1 MTNLNYKDESNCIL
15 LVEVFDIPKAEG
27 RPNGF
32 KKGGQRVIQKKKGGK
47 VFSTRKGQIPYII
60 LYSKEFVFFRI
71 LKNFLINL
79 QGKSQAQT

>member
-32 KKGGQRVIQKKKGGK
+32 KKGRQRVIQKKKGGK
-47 VFSTRKGQIPYII
+47 VFSARKG
-60 LYSKEFVFFRI
+60 
-71 LKNFLINL
+71 
-79 QGKSQAQT
+79 